1 MNKKN
6 SIEKIFVEAFKNLE
20 KNNLIAAEKLFNEVL
35 EIDQNHFKANFFLA
49 SMLLQKKQ
57 FKRAKELLL
66 KAISIYPDYSEPYN
80 NLGIAMKELG
90 QKSESIIY
98 FQKAIKI
105 EPNHKMAHNNLG
117 IAFKELGKYQEAI
130 NSYKKA
136 IEVDPNNANAF
147 NNLGIIFTEF
157 GDTKESTSYFKK
169 AIEIQ
174 ANHKMAYTN
183 LLFNLCWLN
192 NSKEYLDLSKKY
204 YNLIPNYNEK
214 YNFHSSKEKFL
225 KVGFVSGDF
234 KNHPVAYFLI
244 DTLKNLKEKN
254 LKLFA
259 YSNGLIEDDYTK
271 LFKEKFDSWNK
282 ISDKN
287 DQDVINLIR
296 KDNIDILFDLSGHS
310 KGSRLTIFKNRCA
323 PIQASW
329 SGWLASTGVKEIDY
343 IIGDPHVTPSTDQSK
358 FVEKIYQL
366 KNIWQSLSTSNLDPK
381 IFTTEN
387 NTDDLITF
395 GSFNNT
401 IKLNDTVIK
410 TWSKILNKIPKSK
423 LFLKYSSFDIP
434 EIKKKIL

>member
-234 KNHPVAYFLI
+234 KNHHVGYFLI
-244 DTLKNLKEKN
+244 DTLKNLK
-254 LKLFA
+254 
-259 YSNGLIEDDYTK
+259 
-271 LFKEKFDSWNK
+271 
-282 ISDKN
+282 
-287 DQDVINLIR
+287 
-296 KDNIDILFDLSGHS
+296 
-310 KGSRLTIFKNRCA
+310 
-323 PIQASW
+323 
-329 SGWLASTGVKEIDY
+329 
-343 IIGDPHVTPSTDQSK
+343 
-358 FVEKIYQL
+358 
-366 KNIWQSLSTSNLDPK
+366 
-381 IFTTEN
+381 
-387 NTDDLITF
+387 
-395 GSFNNT
+395 
-401 IKLNDTVIK
+401 
-410 TWSKILNKIPKSK
+410 
-423 LFLKYSSFDIP
+423 
-434 EIKKKIL
+434 